1 MKKKEFSIFRLEI
14 LELYW
19 LKESLFD
26 KTGNL
31 LDL

>member
-1 MKKKEFSIFRLEI
+1 MKKKVNISRFEI
-14 LELYW
+14 LELEG

>member
-1 MKKKEFSIFRLEI
+1 MKKRDQVSKLEI
-14 LELYW
+14 LELYR